1 MNKIEVLNKL
11 KELDLNKNDYII
23 ISGTSL
29 VLHDVIDETKDIDIS
44 VKSNIYNKLSWE
56 ETKGYSKNDIKVKD
70 VFEIGTSYY
79 NEKNIDIIEGY
90 QTMDLEECLRLKKS
104 FNRPKDKKV
113 IRKIDLILGSKDN
126 YRYERELINNGVNL
140 IAGVDE
146 VGRGPLVGP
155 VVAAAVILPKNYHLE
170 GLTDSKKL
178 SEKKRNEYFE
188 IIKRDALAIGI
199 GIVDAKIIDEINIY
213 EASRL
218 AMKKAIKDLKIKP
231 ECVLIDA
238 MELDLDISSI
248 SIIHGDFISRSIAA
262 ASVIAKVTRDN
273 MMYELPTA

>member
-1 MNKIEVLNKL
+1 MIIMNKIEVLNKL

-56 ETKGYSKNDIKVKD
+56 ETKGYFKNDIKVKD

-113 IRKIDLILGSKDN
+113 I
-126 YRYERELINNGVNL
+126 
-140 IAGVDE
+140 
-146 VGRGPLVGP
+146 
-155 VVAAAVILPKNYHLE
+155 
-170 GLTDSKKL
+170 
-178 SEKKRNEYFE
+178 
-188 IIKRDALAIGI
+188 
-199 GIVDAKIIDEINIY
+199 
-213 EASRL
+213 
-218 AMKKAIKDLKIKP
+218 
-231 ECVLIDA
+231 
-238 MELDLDISSI
+238 
-248 SIIHGDFISRSIAA
+248 
-262 ASVIAKVTRDN
+262 
-273 MMYELPTA
+273 